1 MITTLKTKETKPDFE
16 NVTSREKSVTRR
28 LSITDS
34 MGFLVPIRETLTGTE
49 FVRSESEMSMA

>member
-16 NVTSREKSVTRR
+16 NVASGEKSVTRR

-34 MGFLVPIRETLTGTE
+34 MGFLVPIRATLTGTG
-49 FVRSESEMSMA
+49 FVRNESEMSMA